1 MFCIFILCSNFT
13 DILLVGHST
22 RAAKSVMGSKIKL
35 DQCTIERLKFV
46 FLSVNISDYIAVFNN
61 WRQFNFSVQCLLH
74 LEIYINEGVVYTYIR
89 VHIVYLQFAFRIVAS
104 QWITLFSVVVRVSSV
119 ITVVIRRRHLRR
131 LGVRRCHMWPS
142 E

>member
-46 FLSVNISDYIAVFNN
+46 FLFVNISDYIAVIND
-61 WRQFNFSVQCLLH
+61 WRQFDFSVQCLLY
-74 LEIYINEGVVYTYIR
+74 LEIYINEGVVYTYIY
-89 VHIVYLQFAFRIVAS
+89 VYIIIVDLKFAFRIVAS

-119 ITVVIRRRHLRR
+119 ITVVIRGRHLRR
-131 LGVRRCHMWPS
+131 LGVRRCHM
-142 E
+142 